1 MAEYIR
7 VDDVAFRL
15 FGRVTGVDDS
25 IDKTVRVLLRYG
37 TKNCALTSSVNAT
50 SIAVRTWLH

>member
-1 MAEYIR
+1 MYIR